1 MHQEAHQYNMATTNL
16 PDKPIEDSGAATK
29 LFFDSYGE
37 SPLEFKAVE
46 VDACINFF
54 RSKGFADEAAIVVA
68 AALLKQ
74 AKLDNLPIYSV
85 LDSLGGFDSLQL
97 STLVGEILNN
107 NRVPTSTLGFRTTPV
122 RPNQT
127 RNIIA

>member
-1 MHQEAHQYNMATTNL
+1 MPNTTNL
-16 PDKPIEDSGAATK
+16 PSQRIEDSGEATK
-29 LFFDSYGE
+29 LFFDSYGQ

-46 VDACINFF
+46 VDACLNFF
-54 RSKGFADEAAIVVA
+54 RSKGFGDEAAIVVTA
-68 AALLKQ
+68 VLLKQ
-74 AKLDNLPIYSV
+74 AKLDNLPIYSI
-85 LDSLGGFDSLQL
+85 LDSLAGFDGLQL

-127 RNIIA
+127 RNIVA

>member
-1 MHQEAHQYNMATTNL
+1 MPNTTNL
-16 PDKPIEDSGAATK
+16 PSQRIEDSGEATK
-29 LFFDSYGE
+29 LFFDSYGQ

-46 VDACINFF
+46 VDACLNFF
-54 RSKGFADEAAIVVA
+54 RAKGFADEAAIVVTA
-68 AALLKQ
+68 VLLKQ
-74 AKLDNLPIYSV
+74 AKLDNLPIYRI
-85 LDSLGGFDSLQL
+85 LDSLKGFDSLEL

-127 RNIIA
+127 RNIVA

>member
-1 MHQEAHQYNMATTNL
+1 MSTTNL
-16 PDKPIEDSGAATK
+16 PAQPITDSAAATK

-37 SPLEFKAVE
+37 QPLEFNAAE
-46 VDACINFF
+46 VDACIAFF
-54 RSKGFADEAAIVVA
+54 IKKGFDNDAAIVVA

-74 AKLDNLPIYSV
+74 AKLDNLPIYNV
-85 LDSLGGFDSLQL
+85 LDSLAGFDELQI
-97 STLVGEILNN
+97 SILVGEILNN

-127 RNIIA
+127 RNIVA